1 MGKHASYPEM
11 VETGVPWLGGVPRHW
26 SVHQLKRSVDGCV
39 NGLWGGEPDGENDI
53 AVIRVADFDRVR
65 SRVSVD
71 EYTMRSV
78 PLKDR
83 KGRLIERGDLL
94 IEKSGGGEKQLVG
107 AVVIHE
113 KPLPAI
119 TSNFVARMSP
129 AAGYDSSF
137 LRYAFDHLYSGRV
150 NYPSIKQATGIQ
162 NLDSGRYLAEYFS
175 FPPSEEQQHISAFLD
190 HETAKID
197 RLIAKQERLIEL
209 LKEKRQAVISH
220 AVTKGLNPEA
230 PMKDSGVEWLGEV
243 PAHWVRVRLK
253 HVVRKIID
261 TEHKTAPFYDDG
273 EYMVVRTSN
282 VRDGKLVT
290 EGIRYTD
297 LNAYEE
303 WTRRGKPEAGDIL
316 FTREAPAGQACLV
329 PEGGDLCLGQR
340 MVLFKVMRERVVP
353 DFVIHSIYA
362 GLADEFI
369 EALSQGSTVA
379 HFNMGDIG
387 NIPLFEPPIEEQAE
401 IVHHLRV
408 QVEKFDA
415 LMEKAAES
423 VALMREHRVALISA
437 AVTGKIDVRRW
448 QQPNNEPQEAATAA
462 SA

>member
-1 MGKHASYPEM
+1 MTYKVYYGM
-11 VETGVPWLGGVPRHW
+11 
-26 SVHQLKRSVDGCV
+26 
-39 NGLWGGEPDGENDI
+39 
-53 AVIRVADFDRVR
+53 
-65 SRVSVD
+65 
-71 EYTMRSV
+71 
-78 PLKDR
+78 
-83 KGRLIERGDLL
+83 
-94 IEKSGGGEKQLVG
+94 GGGLRQTMKFSDL
-107 AVVIHE
+107 
-113 KPLPAI
+113 KWLPL
-119 TSNFVARMSP
+119 FC
-129 AAGYDSSF
+129 
-137 LRYAFDHLYSGRV
+137 
-150 NYPSIKQATGIQ
+150 
-162 NLDSGRYLAEYFS
+162 
-175 FPPSEEQQHISAFLD
+175 PPIPDQEQIAAFLD

-220 AVTKGLNPEA
+220 AVTKGLNPGA

-387 NIPLFEPPIEEQAE
+387 NIPMFEPPIEEQTE
-401 IVHHLRV
+401 IVDYLRD
-408 QVEKFDA
+408 QLGKFDS
-415 LMEKAAES
+415 LMAKAAES
-423 VALMREHRVALISA
+423 VALMREHRTALISA
-437 AVTGKIDVRRW
+437 AVTGKIDVRGW
-448 QQPNNEPQEAATAA
+448 QKPNNESQEAATAA